1 MAERKLSN
9 LSEGSCIEANPG
21 LLKSKVVLN
30 SIAISREILP
40 NQPNKLTHESM
51 QKQIQNLLRKIKTLG
66 MSSVSLSC
74 LIEEPSSISE
84 RELFI
89 NAFLAALKQFFS

>member
-1 MAERKLSN
+1 MAERKFSN